1 MNPGAI
7 VSPAARSDSPLVVP
21 WVRRLLEWLR
31 PHTSTKTR
39 LALLLGTLLAGFGA
53 TAGVLRSMHVREA
66 DAMLANL
73 RREREQLLQQVT
85 DLSSRSL
92 RNFAADYSN
101 WDEMLAFVGSGD
113 RSWAAINLDAS
124 LQTFNVNAAWV
135 LRPDGSLV
143 YGTTRQLDD
152 RLREPPWSAA
162 PLLARLRTDHFAR
175 FFVDLPAGVLEVRA
189 GPIQPSSDVARTTAP
204 QGWFLVGQLWSAGY
218 LQNVGRVLDSDLSI
232 FPPDTRLEHPADDPG
247 LHLEQM
253 LAGLDGR
260 PVALLHAY
268 YHPEPLVRLLED
280 NRNDMYVF
288 YAFGIIVI
296 TLTFL
301 GVSRWVI
308 NPLRQLEA
316 SMAGN
321 SAAPLGGL
329 LGQADEFGRLARMT
343 EAAFRQRTE
352 LKHEVEE
359 HNRTE
364 AALRESEAELRR
376 SVDLRTRLA
385 RDLHDGVIQSIYA
398 AGLGLESARAEL
410 ETDPTAAVRRL
421 GAVRDSLNLTIR
433 DVRGFITGLEPE
445 GIVGFAQALQ
455 TLATTME
462 ALHPV
467 HLQLQ
472 IDPAAA
478 SRLSARD
485 QLHALQI
492 VRESISNA
500 VRHGGAAHITLQL
513 QPEDTS
519 VVLALEDDGR
529 GFDPDAIS
537 AGSGLIN
544 VSARAREM
552 GATLQIKSEPTQGTR
567 LILKFNPQTR

>member
-1 MNPGAI
+1 MN
-7 VSPAARSDSPLVVP
+7 
-21 WVRRLLEWLR
+21 
-31 PHTSTKTR
+31 TKTR
-39 LALLLGTLLAGFGA
+39 LALLLGTLLAGFGV
-53 TAGVLRSMHVREA
+53 TAAILRSMHVREA
-66 DAMLANL
+66 EAMLANL
-73 RREREQLLQQVT
+73 RRERDQLLLQVT
-85 DLSSRSL
+85 ELNSRPL
-92 RNFAADYSN
+92 RNFATDYSN
-101 WDEMLAFVGSGD
+101 WDEMLAFVRSGD
-113 RSWAAINLDAS
+113 RAWAAVNIDAS

-135 LRPDGSLV
+135 VRPDGSLV
-143 YGTTRQLDD
+143 YGATRQLDD
-152 RLREPPWSAA
+152 RLREPPWSPGA
-162 PLLARLRTDHFAR
+162 LVARLHGEPFAR
-175 FFVDLPAGVLEVRA
+175 FFVDVPAGILEVRA
-189 GPIQPSSDVARTTAP
+189 GPVQPSADVARTTAP
-204 QGWFLVGQLWSAGY
+204 QGWFLAGQLWSPDY
-218 LQNVGRVLDSDLSI
+218 LQNIGRVLDSDLAV
-232 FPPDTRLEHPADDPG
+232 FPPGTRLEHPPEDLG
-247 LHLEQM
+247 LHLERP

-280 NRNDMYVF
+280 NRNDMLVF
-288 YAFGIIVI
+288 YAFGIVVI

-321 SAAPLGGL
+321 SPAPLAGL
-329 LGQADEFGRLARMT
+329 LDHGDEFGRLARMT

-352 LKHEVEE
+352 LRHEVEE
-359 HNRTE
+359 HSRTE

-376 SVDLRTRLA
+376 SAALRTRLA

-410 ETDPTAAVRRL
+410 EADPAAAVRRL

-433 DVRGFITGLEPE
+433 DVRAFITGLEPE

-467 HLQLQ
+467 RIELRL
-472 IDPAAA
+472 DPAAA
-478 SRLSARD
+478 SRLAPRD

-492 VRESISNA
+492 VRESISNS
-500 VRHGGAAHITLQL
+500 VRHGDATRITMQL
-513 QPEDTS
+513 RAEDTS
-519 VVLALEDDGR
+519 VVLTLEDDGR
-529 GFDPDAIS
+529 GFDPAAVT

-552 GATLQIKSEPTQGTR
+552 GASLHLESQPAQGTR
-567 LILKFNPQTR
+567 LTLKFTPPTR

>member
-1 MNPGAI
+1 M
-7 VSPAARSDSPLVVP
+7 
-21 WVRRLLEWLR
+21 
-31 PHTSTKTR
+31 STKAR
-39 LALLLGTLLAGFGA
+39 LVLLLGALLAGFGV
-53 TAGVLRSMHVREA
+53 TAGVLRSMHLREA
-66 DAMLANL
+66 EAMLANL
-73 RREREQLLQQVT
+73 RRERAQLLQQVT
-85 DLSSRSL
+85 ELNSRSL
-92 RNFAADYSN
+92 RNFATDYSN
-101 WDEMLAFVGSGD
+101 WDEMLAFVRSGD
-113 RSWAAINLDAS
+113 RSWAAINIEAS

-143 YGTTRQLDD
+143 YAAARQLDEPMRGLPWSTGPLLD
-152 RLREPPWSAA
+152 RLRAD
-162 PLLARLRTDHFAR
+162 RFAR
-175 FFVDLPAGVLEVRA
+175 FFVEVPAGVLEVRA
-189 GPIQPSSDVARTTAP
+189 GPIQPSSDVARQTAP
-204 QGWFLVGQLWSAGY
+204 QGWFLAGQLWSPAF
-218 LQNVGRVLDSDLSI
+218 LQNIGRVLDSDLAL
-232 FPPDTRLEHPADDPG
+232 FAPGTRLEHPPEDLG
-247 LHLEQM
+247 LHLDQP

-260 PVALLHAY
+260 PVGLLHAY

-321 SAAPLGGL
+321 SPAPLGGL
-329 LGQADEFGRLARMT
+329 LRQADEFGRLARMT
-343 EAAFRQRTE
+343 EAAFRQRAE

-376 SVDLRTRLA
+376 SAALRTRLA

-398 AGLGLESARAEL
+398 AGLGLESARAAL
-410 ETDPTAAVRRL
+410 ETDQEEAVRRL

-433 DVRGFITGLEPE
+433 DVRGFITGIEPE
-445 GIVGFAQALQ
+445 GIVGFAPALQ

-467 HLQLQ
+467 RLELR

-478 SRLSARD
+478 SRLSPRD

-500 VRHGGAAHITLQL
+500 VRHGDATRITLRL
-513 QPEDTS
+513 HEEAGS

-529 GFDPDAIS
+529 GFDPDAVT

-552 GATLQIKSEPTQGTR
+552 GASLRLESQPAQGTR
-567 LILKFNPQTR
+567 LTLKFNLQPS

>member
-1 MNPGAI
+1 MNSGAL
-7 VSPAARSDSPLVVP
+7 VTPATRTGAPAALPRFH
-21 WVRRLLEWLR
+21 RLREWFR
-31 PHTSTKTR
+31 PRASTRTR
-39 LALLLGTLLAGFGA
+39 LALLLGALLAGFGA
-53 TAGVLRSMHVREA
+53 TAGVLRSMHLREA

-73 RREREQLLQQVT
+73 RREREQLLHQVT
-85 DLSSRSL
+85 DLNSRSL
-92 RNFAADYSN
+92 RNFATDYSN

-113 RSWAAINLDAS
+113 RSWAAVNLDAS

-152 RLREPPWSAA
+152 RLREPPWSPG
-162 PLLARLRTDHFAR
+162 PLLARLHADHFAR
-175 FFVDLPAGVLEVRA
+175 FFVDGPAGILEVRA

-204 QGWFLVGQLWSAGY
+204 QGWFLVGQLWSPEY
-218 LQNVGRVLDSDLSI
+218 LQNVGRVLDSDLSV
-232 FPPDTRLEHPADDPG
+232 FPPDTRLEHPPEDLG
-247 LHLEQM
+247 LHLEQA

-260 PVALLHAY
+260 PVGLLHAY

-308 NPLRQLEA
+308 HPLRQLEA
-316 SMAGN
+316 SMAGH
-321 SAAPLGGL
+321 SAAPLDGL
-329 LGQADEFGRLARMT
+329 LRQADEFGRLARMT
-343 EAAFRQRTE
+343 EAAFRQRAE
-352 LKHEVEE
+352 LKHEIEE
-359 HNRTE
+359 HGRTE

-376 SVDLRTRLA
+376 SVALRTRLA

-433 DVRGFITGLEPE
+433 DVRAFITGLEPE

-455 TLATTME
+455 TLATTMQ

-467 HLQLQ
+467 QLQ
-472 IDPAAA
+472 HRIDPAAA

-513 QPEDTS
+513 QAEDTS

-529 GFDPDAIS
+529 GFDPDTVT

-552 GATLQIKSEPTQGTR
+552 GATLQIKSQPAEGTR
-567 LILKFNPQTR
+567 LTLKFKPHTC